1 MAVSALLRRLDVA
14 VEALSALLMGALSL
28 LVFVGVVYRYVL
40 VSPIPWIE
48 EIVRLCLVWV
58 TFLGTYLAM
67 RRGQHIA
74 MDVVYERLGR
84 GGRRVADVL
93 GTLLLAIF
101 FLVLAWYGTAYA
113 QAFMGARSPFLGF
126 PQGLTYFALPVG
138 AVLLLLALAP
148 AWRYLVPS
156 IAGDETSRP

>member
-1 MAVSALLRRLDVA
+1 VATGLLVRIDQA
-14 VEALSALLMGALSL
+14 VEALSAVLMGALSL
-28 LVFVGVVYRYVL
+28 LVFLGVVYRYVL
-40 VSPIPWIE
+40 VAPIAWIE

-58 TFLGTYLAM
+58 TFLGAYLAM

-84 GGRRVADVL
+84 RGRRLADAAGAAIL
-93 GTLLLAIF
+93 ALFFATLT
-101 FLVLAWYGTAYA
+101 WYGTAYA

-148 AWRYLVPS
+148 GGDAPRPPGDGERAPS
-156 IAGDETSRP
+156 P

>member
-28 LVFVGVVYRYVL
+28 LVFVGVVSRYVL
-40 VSPIPWIE
+40 VSPMPWIE

-74 MDVVYERLGR
+74 MDVVYERMGR

-101 FLVLAWYGTAYA
+101 FLVLAWYGT
-113 QAFMGARSPFLGF
+113 
-126 PQGLTYFALPVG
+126 
-138 AVLLLLALAP
+138 
-148 AWRYLVPS
+148 
-156 IAGDETSRP
+156 